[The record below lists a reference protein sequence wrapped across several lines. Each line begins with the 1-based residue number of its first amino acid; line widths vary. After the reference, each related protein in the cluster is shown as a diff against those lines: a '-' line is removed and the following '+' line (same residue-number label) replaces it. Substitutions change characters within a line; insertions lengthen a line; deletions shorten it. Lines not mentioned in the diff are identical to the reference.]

1 MNAKEFIENYY
12 MHDSWIENVEVL
24 DGGTKLLFTV
34 GFAFWM
40 QEGYKE
46 SDPETGIINVIFDGV
61 KKYEAPENIVW
72 ENYGI
77 LDTFLTETDGVKFA
91 MGSDIFDDPLPYFEA
106 IVEAEDITVTVPEN
120 PETEE

>member
-12 MHDSWIENVEVL
+12 MHDSWIENVEVF

-34 GFAFWM
+34 DFAFWM

-46 SDPETGIINVIFDGV
+46 SDPETGIINVTFDGV

-72 ENYGI
+72 ENYDI
-77 LDTFLTETDGVKFA
+77 LNTFLTETDGVKFA

-120 PETEE
+120 PQS